1 MTEKYS
7 IDSADGFQ
15 ATNGQIIE
23 FNLGSSP
30 TIEMLRSDLE
40 TLTEDAP
47 LKVCLLD
54 LTASVLRAEQLY
66 TDKTVTGLVIDPAQK
81 VSSSWDRFDDGTPRE
96 IWEVWTRIR
105 KDGKWVFGTSY
116 LFECERL
123 PTDYG
128 KSVLHADYLVWGIH
142 ESDAMWGQ
150 VAG

>member
-7 IDSADGFQ
+7 IDSAYGFKDIK
-15 ATNGQIIE
+15 GQIVE

-30 TIEMLRSDLE
+30 TIETLRADLE

-54 LTASVLRAEQLY
+54 LTASVLRAEQSY
-66 TDKTVTGLVIDPAQK
+66 KNRMVTGIVVDQPQK

-105 KDGKWVFGTSY
+105 KNGQWVFGTSY
-116 LFECERL
+116 LFECERM
-123 PTDYG
+123 PTDYS
-128 KSVLHADYLVWGIH
+128 KSTLHADFLVWGIH
-142 ESDAMWGQ
+142 ESDSMWGQ

>member
-1 MTEKYS
+1 MDTKYS
-7 IDSADGFQ
+7 IDSAYGFQ
-15 ATNGQIIE
+15 TTSGQIVE
-23 FNLGSSP
+23 FDMSSST
-30 TIEMLRSDLE
+30 TIEMLRSDLA

-54 LTASVLRAEQLY
+54 MTASVLRAEQSY
-66 TDKTVTGLVIDPAQK
+66 KNRMITGIVVDQPQK

-105 KDGKWVFGTSY
+105 KDGNWVFGTSY

-128 KSVLHADYLVWGIH
+128 KSTLHADFLVWGIH

>member
-1 MTEKYS
+1 MDTKYR
-7 IDSADGFQ
+7 IDSAHGFQ
-15 ATNGQIIE
+15 TTSGQIVE
-23 FNLGSSP
+23 FNLGSST

-54 LTASVLRAEQLY
+54 MTASVLRAEQNY
-66 TDKTVTGLVIDPAQK
+66 KKRMSTGIVVDKPQK

-105 KDGKWVFGTSY
+105 KNGQWVFGTSY
-116 LFECERL
+116 LFECERM
-123 PTDYG
+123 PTDYS
-128 KSVLHADYLVWGIH
+128 KSTLHADFLVWGIH
-142 ESDAMWGQ
+142 ESDSMWGE

>member
-1 MTEKYS
+1 MTEKYK
-7 IDSADGFQ
+7 IDSAYGFQ
-15 ATNGQIIE
+15 HTNGQIIE
-23 FNLGSSP
+23 FNLGSSS
-30 TIEMLRSDLE
+30 TFEALRSDLE
-40 TLTEDAP
+40 TLSKEAP
-47 LKVCLLD
+47 IKVCLLD
-54 LTASVLRAEQLY
+54 ITAAVLRAEQLY

-81 VSSSWDRFDDGTPRE
+81 VSSSWDLFDDGSPRE

-128 KSVLHADYLVWGIH
+128 KSPLHADFIVWGIH
-142 ESDAMWGQ
+142 ESDDMWGK

>member
-1 MTEKYS
+1 MAEKYS
-7 IDSADGFQ
+7 IDSAFGFQ
-15 ATNGQIIE
+15 TTSGQIVE
-23 FNLGSSP
+23 FDLGSST

-54 LTASVLRAEQLY
+54 MTASVLRAEQSY
-66 TDKTVTGLVIDPAQK
+66 KNRMITGLVVDQPQK
-81 VSSSWDRFDDGTPRE
+81 MSSSWDAFDDGTPRE

-128 KSVLHADYLVWGIH
+128 KSPLHADFLVWGIH
-142 ESDAMWGQ
+142 ESDYLWGQ